1 MIKGEIYTAFFD
13 QLLNKN
19 RPFAAWSMPGET
31 TPEILLGES
40 SDILLLEDFN
50 KLNGQEGFV
59 FAPFRID
66 ETSPLILLKPG
77 TYLKDEE
84 AVRAFDISSLESS
97 SCEGEGTRE
106 FHIIAEEE
114 YLKDITETIRVIQT
128 TKLSKVIVSRI
139 IPAERGSE
147 SLGDLYMQLRRQTPN
162 ALVYL
167 VNLPGAGLWMGATP
181 EVLLQSKGKTLETVS
196 LAGTQ
201 SRRDDSDY
209 RWHTKEIEEQAF
221 VSRYMLD
228 VFYKFN
234 IHPYTTQGP
243 ETLES
248 GRVAHL
254 KTSFNFSAKKV
265 EACLGDFVAELHP
278 TPAVCGLPK
287 SKAQRFISTIEKHE
301 RRYYSGY
308 LGPWRM
314 NDCIRLFVNLRC
326 MEITADRYMLY
337 AGGGITG
344 RSVPADE
351 WEETKKKATTL
362 LSAIEAVQT
371 NDINKKTHSATGLI
385 TAGQRN

>member
-1 MIKGEIYTAFFD
+1 MLYE
-13 QLLNKN
+13 
-19 RPFAAWSMPGET
+19 
-31 TPEILLGES
+31 
-40 SDILLLEDFN
+40 
-50 KLNGQEGFV
+50 V
-59 FAPFRID
+59 
-66 ETSPLILLKPG
+66 
-77 TYLKDEE
+77 
-84 AVRAFDISSLESS
+84 
-97 SCEGEGTRE
+97 
-106 FHIIAEEE
+106 
-114 YLKDITETIRVIQT
+114 IT
-128 TKLSKVIVSRI
+128 
-139 IPAERGSE
+139 
-147 SLGDLYMQLRRQTPN
+147 N

-209 RWHTKEIEEQAF
+209 RWATKEIEEQAF

-248 GRVAHL
+248 GNVAHL
-254 KTSFNFSAKKV
+254 KTSFNFSAKRV
-265 EACLGDFVAELHP
+265 EDRLGDFVAELHP

-287 SKAQRFISTIEKHE
+287 SKAQRFISTIERHE

-326 MEITADRYMLY
+326 MEITVDRYMLY

-344 RSVPADE
+344 RRITSYNVCY
-351 WEETKKKATTL
+351 TKL
-362 LSAIEAVQT
+362 LRLQGYHGRFLSTARICWR
-371 NDINKKTHSATGLI
+371 KRKTKPNSFDYRRLCCELC
-385 TAGQRN
+385 